1 LHLGHGYSAL
11 LAQDLAHA
19 QGGRF
24 VLRIEDMIS
33 LFIPARVA
41 VGRILAM
48 AAPFV
53 GGWIALQRMAA
64 LAP

>member
-1 LHLGHGYSAL
+1 LPLQRARRR
-11 LAQDLAHA
+11 A
-19 QGGRF
+19 
-24 VLRIEDMIS
+24 IS

-53 GGWIALQRMAA
+53 GGWIALQRMAV